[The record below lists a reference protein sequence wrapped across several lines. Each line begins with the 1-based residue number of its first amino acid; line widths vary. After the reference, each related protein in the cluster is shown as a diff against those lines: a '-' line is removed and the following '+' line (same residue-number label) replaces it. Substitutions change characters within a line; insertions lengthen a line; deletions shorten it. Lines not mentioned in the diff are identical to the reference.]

1 MARILVADDDD
12 ILAEMVRMR
21 LTEVGHDVTTFE
33 DGQQLLDHLAV
44 RRAATRLPDAILL
57 DAMMPVRSG
66 MDTLVEL
73 KTDPEW
79 REVPVVMMTARRNQQ
94 DVLAAL
100 KAGASDYVTKP
111 FSPEDLALRIEGLL
125 ARRRFV
131 AGECGMRQSVH

>member
-1 MARILVADDDD
+1 MAHILVADDDD

-21 LTEVGHDVTTFE
+21 LTEVGHEVTTFE
-33 DGQQLLDHLAV
+33 DGQQLLDYLAM
-44 RRAATRLPDAILL
+44 RRAASRLPDAILL
-57 DAMMPVRSG
+57 DAMMPIRSG

-73 KTDPEW
+73 KADPEW
-79 REVPVVMMTARRNQQ
+79 REVPIVMMTARRNQQ

-125 ARRRFV
+125 ARKRFL
-131 AGECGMRQSVH
+131 AAECGLSQSVH